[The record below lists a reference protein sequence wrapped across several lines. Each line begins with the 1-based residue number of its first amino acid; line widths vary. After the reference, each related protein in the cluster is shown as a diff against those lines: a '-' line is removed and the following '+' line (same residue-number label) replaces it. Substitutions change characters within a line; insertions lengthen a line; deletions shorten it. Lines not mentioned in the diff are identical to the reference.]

1 MEEVEI
7 CYRSNPNERGIVCEA
22 RIFDF
27 INYAYR
33 PKIESSP
40 DSQYK
45 LNYVYDKEILGVV
58 WTLTS
63 KFDKTIP
70 LAFSQWLNKQKVDFL
85 SDEPERKIKD
95 GYIIVGYCRKSKTSS
110 GNRVTLLQR
119 MKKVVVSPFQQHLND
134 TDTLLSELSEVNGN
148 IQDFLTFIQDNDK
161 VCVVALDYT
170 GFTTNMSDFKNILNQ
185 HSINKDC

>member
-1 MEEVEI
+1 
-7 CYRSNPNERGIVCEA
+7 
-22 RIFDF
+22 
-27 INYAYR
+27 
-33 PKIESSP
+33 SSP

-85 SDEPERKIKD
+85 SDEPERKISDSVAKN
-95 GYIIVGYCRKSKTSS
+95 GESFTLKITCRKKW
-110 GNRVTLLQR
+110 LCP
-119 MKKVVVSPFQQHLND
+119 PFSNVKQGFHKRDLND